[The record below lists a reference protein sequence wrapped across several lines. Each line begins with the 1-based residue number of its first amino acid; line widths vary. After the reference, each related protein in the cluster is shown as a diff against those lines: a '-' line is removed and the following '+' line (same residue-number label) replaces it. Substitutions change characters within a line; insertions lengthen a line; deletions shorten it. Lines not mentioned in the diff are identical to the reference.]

1 MKRKTGVFLAVA
13 ATVFLING
21 CSGKEQTVAKMESLQ
36 DKVSYGIGL
45 RIGKDF
51 KSQQVEL
58 NPDLLMKGI
67 EDGLA
72 GTEPLLSDAQIRETM
87 VAFQQEMMEREKT
100 RLEEASVKNAEEG
113 KKFLEENAKKEG
125 VVTLPS
131 GLQYKVITEGSGKQP
146 SAEDTVK
153 VHYRGTLVDGT
164 EFDSS
169 YSRNEPAEFPVGGV
183 IPGWTEA
190 LQLMKEG
197 SKWQLVLPPELA
209 YGERGAGPRIGP
221 NATLVFE
228 VELLEVEPQDK

>member
-72 GTEPLLSDAQIRETM
+72 GTEPLLSDEQIRETM

-100 RLEEASVKNAEEG
+100 RLEEASVNNAEEG